1 MSILSRL
8 LSRAGA
14 TPVFLY
20 SFTRGAETWRF
31 AGIKGGFAVPAG
43 ILGPGAVQ
51 FEERAIAHS
60 GFQSGTAA
68 DTKALR
74 VTFPLEDPWAG
85 RWLRPLGTA
94 EISLMIHVADQ
105 RAPEEGV
112 ALEWKGRIVGP
123 QLEGE
128 RLALIGQARITRAR
142 EAGSVKT
149 WSPLCAHALYGPG
162 CGVAI
167 ADHLTL
173 ATVTALAGRDM
184 VVPEAA
190 ADPARWRGGVLVH
203 GGEMR
208 FIRAVAA
215 GGGIQIAAPIPALE
229 AAFAEAGGPVEASL
243 APGCDLS
250 AATCA
255 ARFDN
260 LANRL
265 GFDHFPGESPFGMR
279 SIAS

>member
-14 TPVFLY
+14 APVFLY
-20 SFTRGAETWRF
+20 TFTWGKETRRF
-31 AGIKGGFAVPAG
+31 AGNAGGYTVPAG
-43 ILGPGAVQ
+43 LLDAEAVF
-51 FEERAIAHS
+51 FEGRAIGHS

-74 VTFPLEDPWAG
+74 VTFPLEDDWAG
-85 RWLRPLGTA
+85 QWLRPLGTV
-94 EISLMIHVADQ
+94 EIGLMIHVADQ
-105 RAPEEGV
+105 AAPGDGV

-128 RLALIGQARITRAR
+128 KLALVGQARITRAR
-142 EAGSVKT
+142 EGGGVKT
-149 WSPLCAHALYGPG
+149 WSPLCTHAVYGRG
-162 CGVAI
+162 CGLAM

-173 ATVTALAGRDM
+173 ASCTALDGRNLT
-184 VVPEAA
+184 VPEAA
-190 ADPARWRGGVLVH
+190 ADPARWRGGVLIH
-203 GGEMR
+203 EGEMR
-208 FIRAVAA
+208 FIRAAA
-215 GGGIQIAAPIPALE
+215 ADGGIQIAAPLPGLE
-229 AAFAEAGGPVEASL
+229 AAFAASAPVEVSL

-250 AATCA
+250 AATCRD
-255 ARFDN
+255 RFGN

-265 GFDHFPGESPFGMR
+265 GFDHAPGLDPFSMR